1 MFGATQ
7 TPQTTL
13 QTTGSQVQP
22 ILAHNFDHTELM
34 GDTLFKNG
42 KHLQINSHK
51 FPQIYRN
58 YQIPTQS
65 GIPQKHQ
72 GPKIV
77 SIKQSL
83 VYDGQHH
90 RL

>member
-1 MFGATQ
+1 MLGATQ

-22 ILAHNFDHTELM
+22 ILAHNFDHTELV

-58 YQIPTQS
+58 YQIPSQS
-65 GIPQKHQ
+65 WIPQKHQ

-90 RL
+90 HL

>member
-1 MFGATQ
+1 MLGATQ

-22 ILAHNFDHTELM
+22 ILAHNFDHTELV

-58 YQIPTQS
+58 YQIPSQS
-65 GIPQKHQ
+65 WIPQKHQ

-83 VYDGQHH
+83 VYDCQHH

>member
-1 MFGATQ
+1 MLGATQ

-22 ILAHNFDHTELM
+22 ILAHNFDHTELV

-58 YQIPTQS
+58 YQIPSQS
-65 GIPQKHQ
+65 WIPQKHQ
-72 GPKIV
+72 DPKFV

-83 VYDGQHH
+83 TPLLSD
-90 RL
+90 